1 MTAALDSSS
10 SQPCESP
17 LAPIED
23 RSAWTSASLGEKSGF
38 TIELE
43 SRHVHALESAANA
56 IAPDDDPFDAVDRDG
71 FGLDSI
77 AREVQSWRDEVHHGR
92 GFVLLRGFPVETWS
106 RSVLERAYYGLG
118 SHFGHAVSQSTIG
131 DRLGHVLN
139 VGDLDGRERAYR
151 NRRGLK
157 LHTDRCDVIGML
169 CVRPALRGGVSGYA
183 SAAAIFNAMLAEC
196 PEHLG
201 PLFEGYQYHRFGEQA
216 DGDPDYTRSKV
227 PIFSLRDGALSVVYL
242 RAYMEMAAHEMGREL
257 PGALVEALDRFESV
271 SNREDI
277 RLDFLL
283 EPGEAIFFSN
293 CTMLHTRTEFEDAS
307 DPARRRHLLRLWL
320 MAPGV
325 RPAVDSVLEYKL
337 GAATE
342 GGIRPKAAPSTYYSG
357 QAYEAV
363 NRS

>member
-1 MTAALDSSS
+1 M
-10 SQPCESP
+10 
-17 LAPIED
+17 
-23 RSAWTSASLGEKSGF
+23 
-38 TIELE
+38 
-43 SRHVHALESAANA
+43 HALESAADA

-77 AREVQSWRDEVHHGR
+77 ARDVQSWRDEVHHGR
-92 GFVLLRGFPVETWS
+92 GFVLLRGFPVDTWS

-196 PEHLG
+196 PGHLG

-216 DGDPDYTRSKV
+216 EGDPDYTRSKV
-227 PIFSLRDGALSVVYL
+227 PIFSLRDGALSIVYL
-242 RAYMEMAAHEMGREL
+242 RTYMEMAAYEMGREL

-283 EPGEAIFFSN
+283 EPRRGNILQQ
-293 CTMLHTRTEFEDAS
+293 LHHAAHTNGVRGCFRSGSPAS
-307 DPARRRHLLRLWL
+307 PPAVVADGARGSACRRFGFGIQAGGSDRRRDSAKGGTEHLLLG
-320 MAPGV
+320 AGV
-325 RPAVDSVLEYKL
+325 RSRQSIVNDRASATDTRP
-337 GAATE
+337 AATPRCWTSPN
-342 GGIRPKAAPSTYYSG
+342 GGLAA
-357 QAYEAV
+357 
-363 NRS
+363 